1 MFSMFSFSSLAALKR
16 RLLWCVL
23 AAPGFALAG
32 GQAAAPA
39 GPAPAP
45 QAVASA
51 AADATPP
58 APHRPKVALVLSGGG
73 ARGFAHIGVLRALKD
88 LHVPVDIV
96 VGTSMGSVV
105 GGAYA
110 AGSSVQELEH
120 MVRTTDWDSV
130 LADRPARD
138 DLTFRRKEEDVI
150 LPSRI
155 EFGVSLKG
163 ATAPPAAAGNAAL
176 EAALLRLLPDNMQ
189 NQPVDKLALP
199 FRSVASDL
207 LTGDLVELAD
217 TPLFL
222 SMRASLALPGV
233 FAPVRVK
240 QRLVVDGGLVR
251 NLPVD
256 LARAMGADVV
266 IAVNV
271 GTPLAG
277 EETLGSAFGVAQQ
290 MLAILTEQNVKRSL
304 QELGSS
310 DVLVAPDLNGI
321 SFLDFRQHDKAMQ
334 AGYKAAQALAARL
347 RALAVTPQQYA
358 VLEDQ
363 RLAMPV
369 PARRKLPLARLTVE
383 PQEGAQIKPET
394 LLAQSGLRVGDK
406 VSPEQ
411 VRLAG
416 VRLYGRGDLERV
428 ETEVS
433 DDDNGQRSVVIKPT
447 ESGWAHRRLRVGL
460 QLASDFSDA
469 NSFSIGF
476 MHVASSINDW
486 GGEVR
491 TAGQVGTQRSLGLQL
506 WQPLGAGSD
515 WYVEPSIQYGATS
528 LDLFSNGRRLSR
540 YATKALGG
548 SFVLGRQF
556 SNWGDLQVGVTRQAT
571 DAGLLIPEDPG
582 SAIPRSFQTN
592 QFVQFRIDTLD
603 SLAFP
608 TRGQLLTL
616 EAGRSPDNLPNGS
629 TLATTSVIGLQA
641 FQFGDWA
648 GHVYGEWSKAKSGNA
663 PLALGGF
670 LRLSGTTPDSIQGQT
685 VVLGRLAMARR
696 IGELPSALG
705 GTVRAG
711 FSAEVGG
718 GFGQDQSVRL
728 GDMKQ
733 AASAYFAVDTRFG
746 PLYFG
751 AGSTR
756 GTGSTLYLFLGPVW

>member
-1 MFSMFSFSSLAALKR
+1 M
-16 RLLWCVL
+16 
-23 AAPGFALAG
+23 
-32 GQAAAPA
+32 
-39 GPAPAP
+39 
-45 QAVASA
+45 
-51 AADATPP
+51 
-58 APHRPKVALVLSGGG
+58 
-73 ARGFAHIGVLRALKD
+73 
-88 LHVPVDIV
+88 HVPVDIV

-120 MVRTTDWDSV
+120 MVRTTDWDAV
-130 LADRPARD
+130 LADRPARG
-138 DLTFRRKEEDVI
+138 DLTFRRKEEDII

-155 EFGVSLKG
+155 EFGVSLAG
-163 ATAPPAAAGNAAL
+163 ASAPPAAVGNAAL

-207 LTGDLVELAD
+207 LTGDLVELSD

-233 FAPVRVK
+233 FAPVRVR

-304 QELGSS
+304 QELKAG
-310 DVLVAPDLNGI
+310 DVLIAPDLNGI
-321 SFLDFRQHDKAMQ
+321 SFLDFRQHDKAML
-334 AGYKAAQALAARL
+334 AGFKAAQALAERL
-347 RALAVTPQQYA
+347 RPLAVPPQQYA
-358 VLEDQ
+358 LLEDQ

-369 PARRKLPLARLTVE
+369 PAKRTLPLVKLTVE
-383 PQEGAQIKPET
+383 PEEGAQIRPQT

-411 VRLAG
+411 VRQAG
-416 VRLYGRGDLERV
+416 IRLYGRGDLERV

-433 DDDNGQRSVVIKPT
+433 DDDGQRSVVIKPT
-447 ESGWAHRRLRVGL
+447 ESGWAHRRLRLGL
-460 QLASDFSDA
+460 QLASDFSDN
-469 NSFSIGF
+469 NSFTIGF

-491 TAGQVGTQRSLGLQL
+491 SAGQVGTQRSLGLQL

-515 WYVEPSIQYGATS
+515 WYVEPSIQYGASS
-528 LDLFSNGRRLSR
+528 LDLFNQGRRLSR
-540 YATKALGG
+540 YATTALGG
-548 SFVLGRQF
+548 SFVVGRQF
-556 SNWGDLQVGVTRQAT
+556 SNWGDLQIGVTRQAT
-571 DAGLLIPEDPG
+571 DAGLLIPEDPT
-582 SAIPRSFQTN
+582 SSIPRTYQTN
-592 QFVQFRIDTLD
+592 QFLQFRIDTLD
-603 SLAFP
+603 TLAFP
-608 TRGQLLTL
+608 TRGQLLTFQ
-616 EAGRSPDNLPNGS
+616 AGRSPSDLPDGA
-629 TLATTSVIGLQA
+629 TLASTSVIGLQG

-648 GHVYGEWSKAKSGNA
+648 GHVYAEWARAKSGNA

-670 LRLSGTTPDSIQGQT
+670 LRLSGTTPESIQGQT
-685 VVLGRLAMARR
+685 VMLGRLAMARR

-705 GTVRAG
+705 GTVWAG

-718 GFGQDQSVRL
+718 AFAQDQPVRL

-733 AASAYFAVDTRFG
+733 AVSAYFAVDTRFG
-746 PLYFG
+746 PLYLG
-751 AGSTR
+751 AGGTR